1 MGAGGMKLNRG
12 EWAELYAKTTLTLS
26 GWLSELDQNLDPV
39 AGKSHKI
46 VSVHPDPS
54 KYEISLVT
62 FDSTSEG
69 SELERLN
76 KKFFDEIREG
86 DGPSFTS
93 EAGVQIAEKLGIAS
107 FKSGSTKKADVGL
120 KLKSQYFSEGEV
132 LGFSVKSHISS
143 PPTLLN
149 ASKLNTNFQFEIIG
163 ELIDWTS
170 FNSKEKTLPRLL
182 QEIIDAG
189 GSFSFKRVRAG
200 QLQSSMDIF
209 SASFAQEVSRY
220 LLFHYLGR
228 GSNLLQIL
236 TSAATSKESNWLIGA
251 QYRLGKF
258 LEAIALG
265 LTPTTLWNP
274 DHAEWGGYIVVK
286 KDGSVGGLR
295 AFNSSA
301 LTNYLLSNTK
311 FDTPSKKRHGYG
323 FVYETDGRFYID
335 LAIQL
340 RGTL

>member
-1 MGAGGMKLNRG
+1 MNARGMKLNRG

-54 KYEISLVT
+54 DYEVFLDS
-62 FDSTSEG
+62 FDSTSED

-76 KKFFDEIREG
+76 NKFFEEIKAG

-93 EAGVQIAEKLGIAS
+93 EAGLQLAEKLRIAS
-107 FKSGSTKKADVGL
+107 FKSASTKKADVGL
-120 KLKSQYFSEGEV
+120 KLRSQYFSEGEV
-132 LGFSVKSHISS
+132 LGFSIKSHISS

-149 ASKLNTNFQFEIIG
+149 ASKLNTNFQFEISG
-163 ELIDWTS
+163 DLIDWS
-170 FNSKEKTLPRLL
+170 KFNSKEKTLHRLL
-182 QEIIDAG
+182 QEIVDAG
-189 GSFSFKRVRAG
+189 GTFSFTRVKAG
-200 QLQSSMDIF
+200 QLQSSMEIF
-209 SASFAQEVSRY
+209 SATFTQEVSGY
-220 LLFHYLGR
+220 LLAHYLGR
-228 GSNLLQIL
+228 GSNLRQIL
-236 TSAATSKESNWLIGA
+236 TSAAASKESNWLIGA

-286 KDGSVGGLR
+286 KDGSVGALR

-311 FDTPSKKRHGYG
+311 FDTPSRKRHGYG
-323 FVYETDGRFYID
+323 LVYETDGRFYID